1 MPNATVPVSGELP
14 VPGDLRRRA
23 GPLVQSVKKEGIDLL
38 DAFPPASP
46 PSKITPPIERPAQD
60 PVRDE
65 PTRDG
70 PIRDEPAGEA

>member
-1 MPNATVPVSGELP
+1 MPNATVPASGELP

-23 GPLVQSVKKEGIDLL
+23 APPRPIGQKGRDRLVGR
-38 DAFPPASP
+38 FSP
-46 PSKITPPIERPAQD
+46 CLSPSKITPPIERPAQD